1 MDHGNG
7 SLADC
12 TSIAPRLGHYL
23 AERLE
28 EADRQKV
35 RAHLLGCPACSAEA
49 SHLDPSIL
57 FMQLGR
63 ERPTPATW
71 AGFDAV
77 LRSKLA
83 AEAPRRGL
91 FAGWDFGRLETGIR
105 MPRLAFAAPFAM
117 LALLAG
123 LVFVSPPGMILR
135 GPRPQVEGIRPP
147 QEIGAPIRTLDPRGP
162 AERPDRG
169 PRASLRLAADEAAL
183 LPTLEQ
189 VSSPGARIYRL
200 DVAGAPTAADA
211 GAVYFVVDE
220 TINF

>member
-1 MDHGNG
+1 MDHGHG
-7 SLADC
+7 SPADC
-12 TSIAPRLGHYL
+12 TSIAPLLGHYL

-35 RAHLLGCPACSAEA
+35 RAHLLSCPACSAEA
-49 SHLDPSIL
+49 SCLDPSIL

-63 ERPTPATW
+63 ERPTPASW
-71 AGFDAV
+71 AGFDAA
-77 LRSKLA
+77 LRSRLA
-83 AEAPRRGL
+83 AEAPRGR
-91 FAGWDFGRLETGIR
+91 FAGWDFGRLETAIR

-123 LVFVSPPGMILR
+123 LVFVSQPGMILR

-147 QEIGAPIRTLDPRGP
+147 QEIGAPLRTLDPRGP
-162 AERPDRG
+162 AERLDRG
-169 PRASLRLAADEAAL
+169 RRASLRLAADEAAL
-183 LPTLEQ
+183 LPTLEE
-189 VSSPGARIYRL
+189 VSSPAARVYRL